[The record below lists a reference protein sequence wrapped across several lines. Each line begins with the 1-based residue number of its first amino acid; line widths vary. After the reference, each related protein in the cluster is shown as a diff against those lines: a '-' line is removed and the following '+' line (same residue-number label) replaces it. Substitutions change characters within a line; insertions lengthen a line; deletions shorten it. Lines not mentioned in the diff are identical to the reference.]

1 MFLARQL
8 TCINGN
14 VINVKFELFEKL
26 RATIHI
32 LLRGRGFMQVPDTL
46 IYYRMKKNVLTITA
60 TTTIAMPPIIASC
73 FSISFTT
80 IWKQP
85 VAYNPLLD
93 WGSLAQ
99 FG

>member
-1 MFLARQL
+1 
-8 TCINGN
+8 
-14 VINVKFELFEKL
+14 
-26 RATIHI
+26 
-32 LLRGRGFMQVPDTL
+32 
-46 IYYRMKKNVLTITA
+46 MKKIVLTITA

>member
-1 MFLARQL
+1 MH

-32 LLRGRGFMQVPDTL
+32 LFRGRGFMQVPNTIL
-46 IYYRMKKNVLTITA
+46 IYYTMKKNVLTITA

-93 WGSLAQ
+93 WGS
-99 FG
+99 FEHSG